1 MMSFA
6 GIKVWRN
13 MISSR
18 LNPLIGSISSIRRI
32 FRTPSTNCWNNFWM
46 IHSNH
51 LCVLPYWLEN
61 LFNSSLALQERDFHS
76 RHKMSKNRFI
86 FLFLVIDVMD
96 TKQKDKQ
103 RGGKGEKTPM
113 TREEIER
120 FLDYYLHKIEME
132 KTTRNIR

>member
-1 MMSFA
+1 
-6 GIKVWRN
+6 
-13 MISSR
+13 
-18 LNPLIGSISSIRRI
+18 
-32 FRTPSTNCWNNFWM
+32 
-46 IHSNH
+46 
-51 LCVLPYWLEN
+51 
-61 LFNSSLALQERDFHS
+61 
-76 RHKMSKNRFI
+76 
-86 FLFLVIDVMD
+86 MD